1 GKPLMPTLH
10 VELYG
15 LRGIYPQAFGVDNVG
30 SGPGGNKVRCHHP
43 YVAQQADELTLNLGD
58 VVQVE
63 SYNEDRWWLGRN
75 LMTGRRGLFPSNF
88 VMPLS
93 EEALDAPAVDH
104 GRVEAAYDYEAQAPD
119 ELALKTGDIITVVAK
134 DDGWWTGQIGGRV
147 GVFPENFVKPYGAE
161 KREESFEIKAEA
173 GGPKVPSAVLNDDKA
188 GGNEGRTT
196 FAHSLGGK
204 KRISIS
210 GNFKLA
216 SFGVK
221 KGGIGSILSGSK
233 ANKGK
238 SKAGKDAIGKEV
250 ASPPPEVNDARS
262 PPQPHRDL
270 PPIPAPSVPEKV
282 MNRRSEGKESEPDDQ
297 TLEIKPK
304 ESTVGDE
311 PQPTEEESPSESRE
325 SVSED
330 KKDAS
335 PESEKEPVE
344 PEAAKGNFKLAAYG
358 VKMGGIGS
366 LMASG
371 FPQLKKTSHVLLL
384 ASAAPADAKLG
395 DRSKGNASPVKEKA
409 FEGILTPTVPT
420 KSHLSEDEEVDQL
433 EDEETDQAAAR
444 VSRQTS
450 YTAEVTDK
458 SSPRDG
464 ERASPTTDQA
474 VQPAAEKPSP
484 TTKPGEEAF
493 TRERPWEDIDLPG
506 RQILEASSPHAIEPV
521 ELANA
526 QTTSPSTLQADGRT
540 TPLQSPVEEN
550 VNGLEERTPELNKVE
565 SPPEYPPGGRDADR
579 KGLAAA
585 RSYAY
590 QLASGSG
597 ISEGATLGESCQP
610 KPDTNAAEA
619 SPESIP
625 RETQGVDTLKA
636 SQLTSELSTRSSSPK
651 AGSDE
656 ASLSAEAVLK
666 EQTPLQARV
675 AQIGQAIP
683 LAPPAELI
691 AGPRGKRPASR
702 KPRAVTGVSKPLT
715 QSELLEREVLR
726 ETDSQPP
733 VEKVTIGVKL
743 PVLPTKPVLARLNAH
758 KGLEELNPAE
768 KSGRSVGKLS
778 KSPLLEKF
786 EREASIPPSTLGGG
800 SLQERLKA
808 FMREELAKVREEFR
822 AELDRERE
830 AHLKL
835 QEEVEFLK
843 SQLPFAQRKGD

>member
-1 GKPLMPTLH
+1 MGPEPMLHLAISRNFMHRIRVVFIGRVESFFTL
-10 VELYG
+10 LK
-15 LRGIYPQAFGVDNVG
+15 DNVG

-204 KRISIS
+204 KADLDLWEAD
-210 GNFKLA
+210 FKLA

-250 ASPPPEVNDARS
+250 ASPH
-262 PPQPHRDL
+262 QRDL

-344 PEAAKGNFKLAAYG
+344 PEAAKGNFKPAAYG

-371 FPQLKKTSHVLLL
+371 
-384 ASAAPADAKLG
+384 PADAKLG

-420 KSHLSEDEEVDQL
+420 KSHLSEDE

-579 KGLAAA
+579 KVSV
-585 RSYAY
+585 RIR
-590 QLASGSG
+590 

-656 ASLSAEAVLK
+656 ASLSAEASR
-666 EQTPLQARV
+666 ANR
-675 AQIGQAIP
+675 ASDP

-822 AELDRERE
+822 AELDRGARGALE
-830 AHLKL
+830 ASGGGRVFKIAAS
-835 QEEVEFLK
+835 FR
-843 SQLPFAQRKGD
+843 PT